1 MAIEFNGRKG
11 NVENFRIGKEL
22 PNAKETAKEEKA
34 VEQKQVAD
42 NKFVKELGE
51 DLLTSTAAS
60 AYGIKLNKVAGEK
73 IDKEFWGDALDG
85 LKLKDTAL
93 AKDTTKC
100 IAELG
105 TVFAMVD
112 MENKMATSPFM
123 KALNKEFGIS

>member
-11 NVENFRIGKEL
+11 NVENLRIGKEL
-22 PNAKETAKEEKA
+22 PNAKEAAKEEKVA
-34 VEQKQVAD
+34 EQKQVVD

-60 AYGIKLNKVAGEK
+60 AYGVKLNKTAGEK
-73 IDKEFWGDALDG
+73 IDKAFWGDALNG

-93 AKDTTKC
+93 AQDTTKG
-100 IAELG
+100 IKELG
-105 TVFAMVD
+105 AVFAMVD
-112 MENKMATSPFM
+112 MENKMASSPFM